1 MTDYEERA
9 ASIVLIAIGLLLVAA
24 LLWALAGR
32 AAAAPDALSCLLD
45 GVDGPVSAILS
56 DYIAGTFTR
65 LDDAGIA
72 ALRAVPVVG
81 AARAIYG
88 DDPHWEAGG
97 ERLELLPGWDVWLD
111 RAGIAN
117 TGRAD
122 AYLEV
127 SPLAGRDDALLA
139 VAADSRLADA
149 DGAWHGCAAWL
160 LDAAGWYGWLAESNA
175 TQHEHVK
182 GAT

>member
-1 MTDYEERA
+1 
-9 ASIVLIAIGLLLVAA
+9 LLVAV
-24 LLWALAGR
+24 LLWALTKQPVT
-32 AAAAPDALSCLLD
+32 APDALSCLLD
-45 GVDGPVSAILS
+45 GVDGLVSATLS

-65 LDDAGIA
+65 LDNAGIA
-72 ALRAVPVVG
+72 ALRTVPIAG
-81 AARAIYG
+81 AAQAIYG

-117 TGRAD
+117 IGRAD

-127 SPLAGRDDALLA
+127 LPLAGRDDALLA

-149 DGAWHGCAAWL
+149 GGAWHGCAAWL
-160 LDAAGWYGWLAESNA
+160 LDAAAQR
-175 TQHEHVK
+175 T
-182 GAT
+182 